1 MVHRNL
7 TKHFLKDWPEGT
19 DIVWRKRAGTNL
31 GSNEVEYNKRA
42 LVTNIL
48 AGRQY

>member
-1 MVHRNL
+1 MVQRHL
-7 TKHFLKDWPEGT
+7 TKYFLKDWPEGT
-19 DIVWRKRAGTNL
+19 NIMWRKRAGTNL
-31 GSNEVEYNKRA
+31 GLNEVEDNKRA